1 MPPQLALIICTIF
14 VLFLLHLDH
23 KQSPD
28 VSFALWIPTIWMLSV
43 ASRSLGHWF
52 PSADV
57 DFKSG
62 SPLDRVFIIG
72 LLCLGLFILEKRR
85 FEWSI
90 AIKENI
96 WVILLIGYML
106 VSIFWSDIP
115 YISFKRWSREL
126 AAVVMAFLVLSEE
139 DPRHAVQSLL
149 RRTIYIFI
157 PFSLLLIKYF
167 AEYGR
172 QYSRWDGT
180 LMWIGVTVQKN
191 GLGRL
196 CIIATLFLIW
206 TFVRRWQG
214 RDVPVGKFQTF
225 SEMIILIMTLY
236 LLKGPPG
243 VYPATATVALA
254 AGLTALIGLL
264 WMKKHGIYLGANTLV
279 VIMLFIIT
287 IGILTPMTS
296 GLFVTVFASPL
307 GRSETLTGRTE
318 IWERLIPFFER
329 HPILGWGFGSFWT
342 PETKEVI
349 FGVNEAHNGYLDVC
363 LGLGVVGLLL
373 TTICLLS
380 WCRKAQRALMTHD
393 YDWASL
399 CICYLLMAAIHNIGE
414 SSFDILGRHLMAV
427 LLFLAVCVPK
437 TQGLG
442 KSDRS

>member
-1 MPPQLALIICTIF
+1 MPPQLALLLCTVF
-14 VLFLLHLDH
+14 VLFLLRLDR
-23 KQSPD
+23 KQSPN
-28 VSFALWIPTIWMLSV
+28 VSRAMWIPTIWMLSI
-43 ASRSLGHWF
+43 ASKSLGRWF

-57 DFKSG
+57 DIESG

-72 LLCLGLFILEKRR
+72 LLCLGLFILGKRR
-85 FEWSI
+85 FKWSI
-90 AIKENI
+90 AIKENF
-96 WVILLIGYML
+96 WLILLIAYML
-106 VSIFWSDIP
+106 VSIIWSDIP

-126 AAVVMAFLVLSEE
+126 IAVVMAFLVLSEE
-139 DPRHAVQSLL
+139 DPRQAMQSLL
-149 RRTIYIFI
+149 RRTIYILI

-172 QYSRWDGT
+172 QYDRWTGT
-180 LMWIGVTVQKN
+180 VIWIGVTVQKN

-196 CIIATLFLIW
+196 CIIAAFFLIW
-206 TFVRRWQG
+206 TFVWRWQG

-254 AGLTALIGLL
+254 AGLTALICLL
-264 WMKKHGIYLGANTLV
+264 WMKKCGIHLGANTLV
-279 VIMLFIIT
+279 MIISFIIT
-287 IGILTPMTS
+287 IGIFTPMTS
-296 GLFVTVFASPL
+296 GLFLTDFAATL

-342 PETKEVI
+342 PETMEVI

-380 WCRKAQRALMTHD
+380 WCRKAQRALAHD

-427 LLFLAVCVPK
+427 LLFLAVSVQQNRDFPK
-437 TQGLG
+437 HE
-442 KSDRS
+442 RS